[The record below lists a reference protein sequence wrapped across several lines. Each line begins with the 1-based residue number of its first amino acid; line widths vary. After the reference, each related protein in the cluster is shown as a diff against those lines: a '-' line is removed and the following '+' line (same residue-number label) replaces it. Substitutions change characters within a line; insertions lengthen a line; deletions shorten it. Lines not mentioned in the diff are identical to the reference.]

1 MKLLHKTTL
10 LYLLATTLILVA
22 AGVTLMLVL
31 RGLVDD
37 EIDEELRLQ
46 YDLIVEQIREG
57 NLPNVPL
64 STIKQVSHGPT
75 AEYFADSLVYD
86 RVQHLHEEYKFLRKT
101 SAINGQN
108 YQIMVMDAH
117 VGWQEFFRLIF
128 LVFLVT
134 AVLLVLAG
142 AVINYLA
149 ARSIWRPFFQN
160 LNILKQFSVS
170 APQPVQLQKSNIQEF
185 EELREVLEE
194 MTRKSWQEFTT
205 LREFTENA
213 SHETQTPLAIIRSKL
228 DRISQ
233 YPVSEEMVEH
243 IVHAKS
249 GVDRL
254 SRMNKSLL
262 LLAKLDN
269 NAFTDKQELNFCEKL
284 QEQASQ
290 MEELFTLQNITLEL
304 SCERTR
310 MRANTYLCEV
320 LLSNLLANAVRYTPA
335 GGTVSVT
342 LSLEQL
348 TFRNTGQAIAL
359 ENDQLFK
366 RFRKGQQSNHSTG
379 LGLAIVQQIC
389 QVHGWQVN
397 YSYQSG
403 WHTFAVRF
411 R

>member
-46 YDLIVEQIREG
+46 YDLIVEQIRGGE
-57 NLPNVPL
+57 LPNVPL
-64 STIKQVSHGPT
+64 TTIAQVSQGPT
-75 AEYFADSLVYD
+75 AELFGDSLVYD
-86 RVQHLHEEYKFLRKT
+86 RVQHLHEEYKYLRKT
-101 SAINGQN
+101 STINGQN

-117 VGWQEFFRLIF
+117 VGWQEFFRTIF
-128 LVFLVT
+128 LVFLVM
-134 AVLLVLAG
+134 AASLVLAG
-142 AVINYLA
+142 AIINYLA

-170 APQPVQLQKSNIQEF
+170 APQPMQLQKSSIREF

-194 MTRKSWQEFTT
+194 MTHKSWQEFSS

-228 DRISQ
+228 DRLSQ
-233 YPVSEEMVEH
+233 YPVSEEMAEH

-269 NAFTDKQELNFCEKL
+269 NAFTDKQELNLCEKL
-284 QEQASQ
+284 QEQAGQ
-290 MEELFTLQNITLEL
+290 MEELFTLRNITLEL
-304 SCERTR
+304 SCERVR

-320 LLSNLLANAVRYTPA
+320 LISNLLANAVHYTPE
-335 GGTVSVT
+335 GGTVSGA
-342 LSLEQL
+342 L
-348 TFRNTGQAIAL
+348 TKDKLVFRNTGQPIGLDSA
-359 ENDQLFK
+359 QLFK

-389 QVHGWQVN
+389 QVHGWRVN
-397 YSYQSG
+397 YGYQTG
-403 WHTFAVRF
+403 WHTFTISF
-411 R
+411 